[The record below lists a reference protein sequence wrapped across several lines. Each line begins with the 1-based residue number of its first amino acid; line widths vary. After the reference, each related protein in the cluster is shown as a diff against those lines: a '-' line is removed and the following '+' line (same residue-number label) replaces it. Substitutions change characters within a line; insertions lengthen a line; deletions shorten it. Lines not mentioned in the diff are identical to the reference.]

1 MKAFRIPIIVIFSV
15 LLLDQIIKFYIK
27 LNFSYTEHR
36 EMTSWF
42 YLYFIENEGM
52 AFGITWGGIWGKLFL
67 TLFRIV
73 ASGFIFYWLI
83 RLVKSK
89 AHWGM
94 QVCVSLIF
102 AGAVGNLF
110 DSLFYGVIFSESKI
124 NSVASLF
131 PAGGGYAKFLYGHV
145 VDMFYFPLWEGYLP
159 SWIPFWGGDYFIF
172 FQPIFNLADAAIST
186 GVISIFVFQKWI
198 VNDEKII
205 PKSTEDLN
213 SVSSFTE
220 NK

>member
-1 MKAFRIPIIVIFSV
+1 
-15 LLLDQIIKFYIK
+15 
-27 LNFSYTEHR
+27 
-36 EMTSWF
+36 MTSWF

-124 NSVASLF
+124 NGVATLF
-131 PAGGGYAKFLYGHV
+131 PTSGGYAKFLYGHV

>member
-1 MKAFRIPIIVIFSV
+1 
-15 LLLDQIIKFYIK
+15 
-27 LNFSYTEHR
+27 
-36 EMTSWF
+36 
-42 YLYFIENEGM
+42 
-52 AFGITWGGIWGKLFL
+52 
-67 TLFRIV
+67 
-73 ASGFIFYWLI
+73 
-83 RLVKSK
+83 
-89 AHWGM
+89 
-94 QVCVSLIF
+94 
-102 AGAVGNLF
+102 
-110 DSLFYGVIFSESKI
+110 
-124 NSVASLF
+124 
-131 PAGGGYAKFLYGHV
+131 
-145 VDMFYFPLWEGYLP
+145 MFYFPLWEGYLP